1 MVGFPADRKLS
12 QINVDFS
19 SLCNS
24 FELEP
29 EQKAQWAISSALKL
43 KKKNGNNLELCRK
56 GDRVAKETAL
66 AAFTILASLN
76 HPWMAFHLMG
86 QYFLAPSIVLH
97 RACAWASDSFEGK
110 GTLLK

>member
-19 SLCNS
+19 SLCNR

-43 KKKNGNNLELCRK
+43 KKKMAIILNCVE
-56 GDRVAKETAL
+56 KE
-66 AAFTILASLN
+66 
-76 HPWMAFHLMG
+76 
-86 QYFLAPSIVLH
+86 IV
-97 RACAWASDSFEGK
+97 
-110 GTLLK
+110 

>member
-43 KKKNGNNLELCRK
+43 KKKKKMAIILNCVE
-56 GDRVAKETAL
+56 KE
-66 AAFTILASLN
+66 
-76 HPWMAFHLMG
+76 
-86 QYFLAPSIVLH
+86 IV
-97 RACAWASDSFEGK
+97 
-110 GTLLK
+110 

>member
-19 SLCNS
+19 SLCNR

-43 KKKNGNNLELCRK
+43 KKK
-56 GDRVAKETAL
+56 
-66 AAFTILASLN
+66 
-76 HPWMAFHLMG
+76 W
-86 QYFLAPSIVLH
+86 Q
-97 RACAWASDSFEGK
+97 
-110 GTLLK
+110 